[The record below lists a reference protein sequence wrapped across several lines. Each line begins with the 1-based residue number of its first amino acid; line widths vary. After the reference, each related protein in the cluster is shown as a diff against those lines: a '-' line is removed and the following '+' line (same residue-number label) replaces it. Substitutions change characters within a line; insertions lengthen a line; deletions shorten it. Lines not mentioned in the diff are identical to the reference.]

1 MNARES
7 LAGARSGQSVTHF
20 PNRLSEIQ
28 KTNRETGL
36 LKVSAAGV
44 PVSGEDQPV
53 RFSPG
58 TGGGEEGL
66 VQRFSLT
73 SLEHLES
80 EPI

>member
-1 MNARES
+1 MQERVS
-7 LAGARSGQSVTHF
+7 PGHVPGQSVTHF

-28 KTNRETGL
+28 KTNRETEL

-44 PVSGEDQPV
+44 PVSREDQPV
-53 RFSPG
+53 HLSPG
-58 TGGGEEGL
+58 TGGGDEGL

-73 SLEHLES
+73 SSERLES